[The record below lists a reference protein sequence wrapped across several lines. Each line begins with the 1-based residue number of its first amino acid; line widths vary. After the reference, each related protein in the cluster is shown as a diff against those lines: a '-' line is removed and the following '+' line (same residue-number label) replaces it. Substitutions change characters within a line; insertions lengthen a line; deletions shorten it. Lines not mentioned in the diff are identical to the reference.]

1 MLEQHT
7 RTLINERGRY
17 DRDDRDVRRF
27 AFDLGEEQRKENY
40 RRPKQSVRR
49 QTRRDQLKKRLRK
62 AGEKR
67 VVLKDVLVAAARI
80 EKQGRQRR
88 KNGEDGR
95 ARLREDRQLKFAHKF
110 LPLFRRAS
118 RKTPSAYS
126 GRKGRFRRPCR
137 SSTAMFCRCKQ
148 CCLCRQTTIPRR
160 MSRARCRDL

>member
-17 DRDDRDVRRF
+17 DRDDRDVCRF

-95 ARLREDRQLKFAHKF
+95 ARL
-110 LPLFRRAS
+110 
-118 RKTPSAYS
+118 
-126 GRKGRFRRPCR
+126 
-137 SSTAMFCRCKQ
+137 
-148 CCLCRQTTIPRR
+148 
-160 MSRARCRDL
+160 

>member
-49 QTRRDQLKKRLRK
+49 QTRRVAQYDGGGLFAARDQQDDVEDAERRGEKVGDRERRRHRPRVRVEKITPFECQRRPRGRGDGVRRDQLKKRLRK

-67 VVLKDVLVAAARI
+67 VVQKDVLVAAARI

-95 ARLREDRQLKFAHKF
+95 ARL
-110 LPLFRRAS
+110 
-118 RKTPSAYS
+118 
-126 GRKGRFRRPCR
+126 
-137 SSTAMFCRCKQ
+137 
-148 CCLCRQTTIPRR
+148 
-160 MSRARCRDL
+160 